1 MGFKFKLNNS
11 GRYLY
16 SLPGNGHFNIIL
28 LHFQTNCYS
37 ISQLVL
43 ELQAKDEFI
52 FLTMH
57 SRGFFDFLL
66 FIYSNKDIRVLFFSS
81 KAEIQDFLAFGP
93 CSFNKME
100 MKQTVLL
107 QCKKR
112 WGTNR
117 LKLSQVNQ
125 ASPISGACC
134 ALATDLFPGQ
144 VPDGAEA

>member
-57 SRGFFDFLL
+57 STVEAFSTFYYL
-66 FIYSNKDIRVLFFSS
+66 FILIKI
-81 KAEIQDFLAFGP
+81 
-93 CSFNKME
+93 
-100 MKQTVLL
+100 
-107 QCKKR
+107 
-112 WGTNR
+112 
-117 LKLSQVNQ
+117 
-125 ASPISGACC
+125 
-134 ALATDLFPGQ
+134 
-144 VPDGAEA
+144 

>member
-1 MGFKFKLNNS
+1 MQRCTVGFKFKLNNS

-66 FIYSNKDIRVLFFSS
+66 FIYSNKDI
-81 KAEIQDFLAFGP
+81 
-93 CSFNKME
+93 
-100 MKQTVLL
+100 
-107 QCKKR
+107 
-112 WGTNR
+112 
-117 LKLSQVNQ
+117 
-125 ASPISGACC
+125 
-134 ALATDLFPGQ
+134 
-144 VPDGAEA
+144 